1 MINAGK
7 RYEVNNCRFG
17 YLPNRIVFYLMNL
30 HIKSRKTYFARSGI
44 SHEDTSYKA
53 DSVLSEEGVQFSQ
66 RLADALLA
74 HREQEHQQFIE
85 QGGSESEIRSLTVW
99 TSTRR
104 RTAQTTKP
112 LRAMGFAIQEKTQLS
127 QLNPG
132 DSEKLSEGD
141 LRKAFPDH
149 WEEHQ
154 EDPYHHRY
162 PRGEVTLPP
171 CRLPFCFPVASSLF
185 RSPWLTVAVAAAVEL
200 PRSCRADGAHHPGA

>member
-1 MINAGK
+1 MINAGR

-44 SHEDTSYKA
+44 SHQDTSYKSDA
-53 DSVLSEEGVQFSQ
+53 VLSEEGVQYSQ

-104 RTAQTTKP
+104 RTAQTTEP
-112 LRAMGFAIQEKTQLS
+112 LRVMGFAIQEKTQLS

-132 DSEKLSEGD
+132 DSEGLGEDG
-141 LRKAFPDH
+141 LRKAFPED

-154 EDPYHHRY
+154 QDPYHHRY
-162 PRGEVTLPP
+162 PRGEVMVFLF
-171 CRLPFCFPVASSLF
+171 LFFFSSLSF
-185 RSPWLTVAVAAAVEL
+185 CLSFFFSFFFSQLCL
-200 PRSCRADGAHHPGA
+200 QISYGG